1 MIDSIDGKY
10 EKSVVIDENAEYMHA
25 GGESTDEDNELDGGE
40 VSGLVYYNTSG
51 TAYWWGSS
59 NLSYSNHMHDY
70 TDTRTSPYT
79 DYQYEGP

>member
-40 VSGLVYYNTSG
+40 VSGLVY
-51 TAYWWGSS
+51 
-59 NLSYSNHMHDY
+59 
-70 TDTRTSPYT
+70 
-79 DYQYEGP
+79 